1 MTAGRSPEAGTEG
14 RTPEERPF
22 ARRRAE
28 IGAIGQG
35 TFLME
40 HDDPKAVVRALR
52 VGLERGL
59 RHVDTAELYG
69 GGRVEELVGE
79 ALAGRRDEAFV
90 VSKVM
95 PHNASYQGT
104 LAACERSLRLLGMD
118 YLDGYLL
125 HWPGAHPLSETLQAF
140 DELVRA
146 GKIRWYGVSNFDAA
160 GLAEAVRIAGPG
172 RIACNQILYHLAER
186 SSEHEVIPF
195 CEANDIA
202 VVGYTPFGRAAF
214 PPRRGGAVLERLAAA
229 RGVTPRQLALA
240 YLTRRP
246 SLFAIPKASQ
256 PSHVEENAGAAKLVL
271 TPAELLEV
279 EAAFPRGAPRRG
291 VARI

>member
-1 MTAGRSPEAGTEG
+1 MS
-14 RTPEERPF
+14 EERPF
-22 ARRRAE
+22 ARIRAAS
-28 IGAIGQG
+28 GSIGQG

-40 HDDPKAVVRALR
+40 HDDPKSVVRALR
-52 VGLERGL
+52 TGLDLGL
-59 RHVDTAELYG
+59 KHVDTAELYG
-69 GGRVEELVGE
+69 GGRVEELVAE

-95 PHNASYQGT
+95 PHNASYAGT
-104 LAACERSLRLLGMD
+104 LAACEKSLRLLRMD

-125 HWPGAHPLSETLQAF
+125 HWPGAHPLEETLRAF
-140 DELVRA
+140 EELVRA
-146 GKIRWYGVSNFDAA
+146 GKIRWYGVSNFDASEL
-160 GLAEAVRIAGPG
+160 GEAIRIAGPG
-172 RIACNQILYHLAER
+172 RIACNQILYHLGER
-186 SSEHEVIPF
+186 SSENEVIPF

-202 VVGYTPFGRAAF
+202 VVGYTPFGRATF
-214 PPRRGGAVLERLAAA
+214 PPRKGGAVLERLAAA

-246 SLFAIPKASQ
+246 SLFAIPKASE
-256 PSHVEENAGAAKLVL
+256 PSHVEENARAGELVL

-279 EAAFPRGAPRRG
+279 ETAFPRGAPRRG